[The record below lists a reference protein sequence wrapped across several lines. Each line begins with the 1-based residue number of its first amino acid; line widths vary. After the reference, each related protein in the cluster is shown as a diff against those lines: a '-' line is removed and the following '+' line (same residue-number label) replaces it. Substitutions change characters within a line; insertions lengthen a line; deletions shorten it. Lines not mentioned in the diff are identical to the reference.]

1 VKLLNFRVG
10 GRETFG
16 ALGTEG
22 VIDLGARLGTRATA
36 GGTASATA
44 VATAGATDVI
54 SLLRAGLAGEARAIV
69 DTDPRD
75 YALGDVQILKP
86 AGRGLRYFC
95 IGVNYPDRNE
105 EYKDGSER
113 PKYPSIF
120 TRSHTSFSAHDEPIV
135 RPRESEQLDYEG
147 EIVIVIGQG
156 NGESGR
162 RIPLANAMSHV
173 FGYTCANEGSVR
185 DWLRHSKFNVTQGKN
200 FDRSGSIGPYLVTA
214 DEVGT
219 APLRVTTR
227 VNGEV
232 RQDDTSDRMIFQMPY
247 LIHYISTFCTL
258 EPGDVILTGTPSG
271 AGARFDPPRYLK
283 AGDEVEVEISRV
295 GLLRNKVVDDVL

>member
-1 VKLLNFRVG
+1 LKLVNFSVR
-10 GRETFG
+10 GRESFG
-16 ALGTEG
+16 AVTSRGI
-22 VIDLGARLGTRATA
+22 VDLGARMHASDRAL
-36 GGTASATA
+36 
-44 VATAGATDVI
+44 TDVL
-54 SLLRAGLAGEARAIV
+54 SLLHTGLVDEARKVLEA
-69 DTDPRD
+69 DHFD
-75 YALGDVQILKP
+75 YAPGDVQIRKP
-86 AGRGLRYFC
+86 VGRGLRYFC

-156 NGESGR
+156 GR
-162 RIPLANAMSHV
+162 RIPLTEAMQHV
-173 FGYTCANEGSVR
+173 FAYTCANEGSVR

-200 FDRSGSIGPYLVTA
+200 FDRSGSIGPWLVSA
-214 DEVGT
+214 DEVGEE
-219 APLRVTTR
+219 PLRVTTR

-232 RQDDTSDRMIFQMPY
+232 RQDDTSDRMIFPMPY
-247 LIHYISTFCTL
+247 LIHYLSTFCTL

-283 AGDEVEVEISRV
+283 AGDQVEVEISRV
-295 GLLRNKVVDDVL
+295 GLLRNKVIDD

>member
-1 VKLLNFRVG
+1 MKLLNFRAE
-10 GRETFG
+10 GRDSYG
-16 ALGTEG
+16 VLGPRG
-22 VIDLGARLGTRATA
+22 VMDLGARLRGA
-36 GGTASATA
+36 
-44 VATAGATDVI
+44 ATDIV
-54 SLLRAGLAGEARAIV
+54 SALRAGLVGPAKSLASMGAA
-69 DTDPRD
+69 D
-75 YALGDVQILKP
+75 YQLEEVKLLAPV
-86 AGRGLRYFC
+86 GRGLRYFC

-120 TRSHTSFSAHDEPIV
+120 TRSHTSFAAPGEPIV

-156 NGESGR
+156 GR
-162 RIPLANAMSHV
+162 RIAEDAAMSHV
-173 FGYTCANEGSVR
+173 FAYSCANEGSVR

-214 DEVGT
+214 DEVGSE
-219 APLRVTTR
+219 PIRLITR

-232 RQDDTSDRMIFQMPY
+232 RQDDTSDRMIFKMPY
-247 LIHYISTFCTL
+247 LVHYISTFCTL

-283 AGDEVEVEISRV
+283 AGDRVDVEIPRV
-295 GLLRNKVVDDVL
+295 GLLSNTVVDDEP

>member
-1 VKLLNFRVG
+1 VKLLDFRAE
-10 GRETFG
+10 GRESFG
-16 ALGTEG
+16 TLGSRG
-22 VIDLGARLGTRATA
+22 IMDLGARLRG
-36 GGTASATA
+36 
-44 VATAGATDVI
+44 GATDI
-54 SLLRAGLAGEARAIV
+54 ASFLRLGLLGPARSLARMDGA
-69 DTDPRD
+69 D
-75 YALGDVQILKP
+75 YTLDDVRLLTP
-86 AGRGLRYFC
+86 TGRGVRYFC

-120 TRSHTSFSAHDEPIV
+120 MRSHTSFAAPGDPIV

-156 NGESGR
+156 GR
-162 RIPLANAMSHV
+162 RIAESNAMSHV
-173 FGYTCANEGSVR
+173 FGYSCANEGSVR

-200 FDRSGSIGPYLVTA
+200 FDRSGSIGPYLVSA

-219 APLRVTTR
+219 DPIRVATR
-227 VNGEV
+227 VNGEA
-232 RQDDTSDRMIFQMPY
+232 RQDDTSDRMIFKMPY

-283 AGDEVEVEISRV
+283 PGDKVDVEVSRV
-295 GLLRNKVVDDVL
+295 GLLSNTVIDDES